1 MENADVARF
10 EIPTENRSALEAR
23 LTKLARKAAKVGAPI
38 SWTWGTPYTVRRR
51 LEIQGRDTGRD
62 ALFSFTPVDVSTVR
76 PCFDGWS
83 FLGTMDHTSAAP
95 AVIRRMVP
103 GVECPAYAIAAAPG
117 ACDHCHKARQRSE
130 TFVVQHTDGSIKV
143 VGRSCVADFLGHAS
157 AAQLAQGLSYLLEAC
172 DVAEESSG
180 FGGGAGCWDESTL
193 DVLIQAFAVVRVEG
207 AFRPSSFEHNAT
219 RSIVSSALMGPTPY
233 MDADE
238 KAYLRSL
245 APTLADAEQAW
256 AALAWLSTQRVDSDY
271 MSNLVAICSAENAPS
286 KNYGILVSLTGAY
299 ARAMGEIVRR
309 NAAPVSAHVGVV
321 SKRQELGTATVE
333 RVHAFDSMYG
343 TCHFVTLRTD
353 AGAVLSWKASNLP
366 EGVTVG
372 TRWNVTGTVKAH
384 SDYRGTAQTEIQ
396 RANLTRP

>member
-1 MENADVARF
+1 MENANTARF
-10 EIPTENRSALEAR
+10 EIPTENVPALRA
-23 LTKLARKAAKVGAPI
+23 KLEKLSRKAAKIGTPI
-38 SWTWGTPYTVRRR
+38 SWTFGDAYIVRRR
-51 LEIQGRDTGRD
+51 LEIQGRDTGRA
-62 ALFSFTPVDVSTVR
+62 ALFSFTPVDVSTAR
-76 PCFDGWS
+76 PCFEGWT
-83 FLGTMDHTSAAP
+83 FLGSMDHTSAAP

-117 ACDHCHKARQRSE
+117 TCDHCHKARQRSE
-130 TFVVQHTDGSIKV
+130 TFVVQHTDGSVKV
-143 VGRSCVADFLGHAS
+143 VGRQCVADFLGHAS
-157 AAQLAQGLSYLLEAC
+157 AAALAQGLSYLLEAC
-172 DVAEESSG
+172 DAAEDSER
-180 FGGGAGCWDESTL
+180 GGGSGRWDESTL

-207 AFRPSSFEHNAT
+207 SFRPSSFDEKST

-271 MSNLVAICSAENAPS
+271 MSNLVAIASSENCPT
-286 KNYGILVSLTGAY
+286 KNFGILVSLTGAY

-309 NAAPVSAHVGVV
+309 AAAPVSAHVGVV
-321 SKRQELGTATVE
+321 GERQDLGTATVE

-366 EGVTVG
+366 EGVAVG
-372 TRWNVTGTVKAH
+372 TCWTVTATVKAH
-384 SDYRGTAQTEIQ
+384 SDYRGTAQTEIA
-396 RANLTRP
+396 RAKLARA